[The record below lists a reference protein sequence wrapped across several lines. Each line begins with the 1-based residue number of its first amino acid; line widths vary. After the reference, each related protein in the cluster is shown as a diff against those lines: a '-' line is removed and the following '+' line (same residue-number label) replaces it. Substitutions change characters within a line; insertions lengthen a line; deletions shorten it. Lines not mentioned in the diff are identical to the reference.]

1 MREMTGRNRI
11 GKDDKFGL
19 QLIRVETWLI
29 LDGVASL
36 PLQALGEVK
45 IR

>member
-1 MREMTGRNRI
+1 MTGRNRM

-19 QLIRVETWLI
+19 QLTRVEDRLI

-36 PLQALGEVK
+36 PLPTLGGVK